1 MMYSKLLKGSMRRM
15 MCVFW
20 ELCPHPEVGDPA
32 LSLTDRGHWQ
42 GPKAPKI
49 FVCIAVLQYPG
60 PQQVWQTFPR
70 GSAGLT
76 PSNTAL

>member
-49 FVCIAVLQYPG
+49 FVCIVVLQ
-60 PQQVWQTFPR
+60 
-70 GSAGLT
+70 
-76 PSNTAL
+76 

>member
-1 MMYSKLLKGSMRRM
+1 M

-49 FVCIAVLQYPG
+49 FVCIAVAIMWPLESSP
-60 PQQVWQTFPR
+60 VL
-70 GSAGLT
+70 SCELE
-76 PSNTAL
+76 

>member
-32 LSLTDRGHWQ
+32 LTDRGHWQ

-49 FVCIAVLQYPG
+49 FVCIAVLQ
-60 PQQVWQTFPR
+60 
-70 GSAGLT
+70 
-76 PSNTAL
+76 